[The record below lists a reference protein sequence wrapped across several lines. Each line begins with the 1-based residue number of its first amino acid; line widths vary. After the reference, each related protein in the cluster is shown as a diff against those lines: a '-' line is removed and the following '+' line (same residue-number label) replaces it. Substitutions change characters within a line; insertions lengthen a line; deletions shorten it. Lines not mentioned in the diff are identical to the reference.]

1 MFQKRLGYSMKKG
14 EKKEKERKT
23 KERGQMSHSK

>member
-1 MFQKRLGYSMKKG
+1 MFQKRLRYSMKKG
-14 EKKEKERKT
+14 EKKKERKT